1 MLSNQLGLNVAD
13 LANGKATPS
22 WETIEGLRHSA
33 SRDADQRRCQMERT
47 DVGRRLDLRNISIDF
62 AAASAG
68 LCGFTHLDSGRV
80 CRLPHGHRGPC
91 QLPDRPRQPAERAV
105 GVLRG

>member
-1 MLSNQLGLNVAD
+1 
-13 LANGKATPS
+13 
-22 WETIEGLRHSA
+22 
-33 SRDADQRRCQMERT
+33 MERT

-80 CRLPHGHRGPC
+80 CRLPHGHRGHC
-91 QLPDRPRQPAERAV
+91 QLPDRHASPLSARLVSCAASQPLPQFR
-105 GVLRG
+105 R

>member
-1 MLSNQLGLNVAD
+1 
-13 LANGKATPS
+13 
-22 WETIEGLRHSA
+22 
-33 SRDADQRRCQMERT
+33 MERT

-68 LCGFTHLDSGRV
+68 LCGHPSRQRPG
-80 CRLPHGHRGPC
+80 LPATARAPRS
-91 QLPDRPRQPAERAV
+91 LPAAGSPRQPAERAV